1 MSERQRFLVKIS
13 GEALSGSEPLGID
26 QAVLTRI
33 AGEIQQLATH
43 SIEVSIVI
51 GGGNLF
57 RGASLT
63 TTDNRAGLDR
73 VAADQMG
80 MLATIMNGIAI
91 RGALEC
97 TGVNARLL
105 SAVAINGMV
114 EPYNQRNA
122 IRYLSQNEILIF
134 VAGTGNPFFTT
145 DSAACLRAIEIE
157 ADLIIKAT
165 QVDGVYSADPHKYP
179 DAVRYNH
186 LSYDQLIKQNLA
198 VMDLT
203 AICLVKE
210 HNIPIRV
217 VDITKQNALLE
228 AAFGNRGTLINRT
241 EDTKE

>member
-1 MSERQRFLVKIS
+1 MSEKQRVLIKIS
-13 GEALSGSEPLGID
+13 GEALSGSAPLGID
-26 QAVLTRI
+26 QAVLARVVQ
-33 AGEIQQLATH
+33 EIQQLAAH
-43 SIEVSIVI
+43 HIEVSVVI

-63 TTDNRAGLDR
+63 TTGNSAGLDR

-80 MLATIMNGIAI
+80 MLATIMNGIAM

-97 TGVNARLL
+97 AGVNARLL

-122 IRYLSQNEILIF
+122 IHYLGQNEILIF

-145 DSAACLRAIEIE
+145 DSAACLRAIEIN

-165 QVDGVYSADPHKYP
+165 QVDGVYSADPHKHP
-179 DAVRYNH
+179 NAVRYDH
-186 LSYDQLIKQNLA
+186 LSYDQVIKQNLA

-210 HNIPIRV
+210 HNIPVRI
-217 VDITKQNALLE
+217 VDITKPNALLE
-228 AAFGNRGTLINRT
+228 AAFGNRGTLIHH
-241 EDTKE
+241 TKE